1 MDRLATMRTFVSV
14 AETGSFSETARL
26 QGVSAPLV
34 SRHVSDLESHLGIR
48 LFNRTTR
55 RVELSEAGEAYYPEC
70 VALLEQLDATEAR
83 VAGLGE
89 KPSGLLRVSVPMDFG
104 RLFLGPAVREFLSRA
119 PEVRMDVRYE
129 DREAR
134 ILEEQVDVALRIGKL
149 SDSALVARRLGTA
162 CIGCFASPDYLA
174 EFGAPQEPGA
184 LQDHQL
190 LAYSLSSTPGQWL
203 FDGGEGSESVS
214 LAGRWLLSC
223 NNGRVLAEAA
233 CRGLGIVRLPEFL
246 VKDHVDA
253 GRLLEVLTAHRSA
266 PLEIHAVMLHRQF
279 RPAKV
284 TAFVDFLVDY
294 FSRQQDWT
302 PRTV

>member
-26 QGVSAPLV
+26 HGVSAPLV
-34 SRHVSDLESHLGIR
+34 SRHVNDLETHLGIR
-48 LFNRTTR
+48 LLNRTTR

-70 VALLEQLDATEAR
+70 VSVLEQLAATEAR

-104 RLFLGPAVREFLSRA
+104 RLFLGPAIREFLSNA
-119 PEVRMDVRYE
+119 PEVRTDVRYE

-134 ILEEQVDVALRIGKL
+134 MLEEQVDVALRIGKL
-149 SDSALVARRLGTA
+149 SDSALVARRLGSA
-162 CIGCFASPDYLA
+162 CLGCFASPDYLA
-174 EFGAPQEPGA
+174 AFGAPETPEA
-184 LQDHQL
+184 LKDHQL
-190 LAYSLSSTPGQWL
+190 LAYSLSSTPGQWI
-203 FDGGEGSESVS
+203 FEQGEGVQAIS
-214 LAGRWLLSC
+214 LAGRWRLSC
-223 NNGRVLAEAA
+223 NNGRVLADSA

-253 GRLLEVLTAHRSA
+253 GRLHEVLTAHRSS

-284 TAFVDFLVDY
+284 TAFVEFLVDY
-294 FSRQQDWT
+294 FKRQQDWT

>member
-70 VALLEQLDATEAR
+70 VAVLEQIEATEAR

-104 RLFLGPAVREFLSRA
+104 RLFLGPALREFMSLA

-134 ILEEQVDVALRIGKL
+134 ILEEQVDVALRIGQL
-149 SDSALVARRLGTA
+149 SDSALVARRLGSA
-162 CIGCFASPDYLA
+162 CVGCYASPDYLA
-174 EFGAPQEPGA
+174 EFGAPQSLDA
-184 LQDHQL
+184 LRDHQL
-190 LAYSLSSTPGQWL
+190 LAYSLSSTPGQWI
-203 FDGGEGSESVS
+203 FETDADAESVA
-214 LAGRWLLSC
+214 LAGRWRLSC
-223 NNGRVLAEAA
+223 NNGRVLAESA

-246 VKDHVDA
+246 VQDHVDA
-253 GRLLEVLTAHRSA
+253 GRLIEVLEEHRST
-266 PLEIHAVMLHRQF
+266 PLDIHAVMLHRQF

-284 TAFVDFLVDY
+284 TAFVQFLAEY
-294 FSRQQDWT
+294 FERQQDWT